1 MKRIAA
7 LTLVLLLL
15 ALPVCAETIVVDLET
30 ATTEQLTEWIDTLT
44 ARRLALTGVTEKTL
58 SPGVYTVGRDLAA
71 GEYRLTVDDTV
82 DSAFIYVYASGA
94 EAWYDYKHFYRSG
107 ATTACPKSASL
118 PLRTATVSTFRAHP
132 SSFCPIPADLF
143 PSKRH
148 APPRMSFL
156 RFWPRFLSK
165 TAFRKICICKICSF
179 FEKSGCKPKMLRI

>member
-71 GEYRLTVDDTV
+71 
-82 DSAFIYVYASGA
+82 AN
-94 EAWYDYKHFYRSG
+94 
-107 ATTACPKSASL
+107 TA
-118 PLRTATVSTFRAHP
+118 
-132 SSFCPIPADLF
+132 
-143 PSKRH
+143 
-148 APPRMSFL
+148 
-156 RFWPRFLSK
+156 
-165 TAFRKICICKICSF
+165 
-179 FEKSGCKPKMLRI
+179 